1 MAEKYKLSAEHEAL
15 LEGLDVTPQD
25 PELTAKKIQLI
36 RDYFSVIILERQINM
51 AQTTSLPTYVKYNI
65 SMPTEQTLAGLND
78 IEIESLL
85 DRFAD
90 YEKLKKTN
98 KDFNSDPHNV
108 IALQINNIV
117 TRKLGGKRTRRKK
130 QKRRTKKLKRRS

>member
-1 MAEKYKLSAEHEAL
+1 MAQFGNDAEDAEILGKYEEDQKLR
-15 LEGLDVTPQD
+15 P
-25 PELTAKKIQLI
+25 KKIQLI
-36 RDYFSVIILERQINM
+36 RDYFSVIILEREFNM
-51 AQTTSLPTYVKYNI
+51 AEKRSLTTDVRYNI

-85 DRFAD
+85 HWFAE

-98 KDFNSDPHNV
+98 KNFNSAQHNV
-108 IALQINNIV
+108 IALKINEIV
-117 TRKLGGKRTRRKK
+117 THKLGGKRTRRKK